1 MSAQIGYQENNLVL
15 TIPKAMM
22 DDRLMRRLVEWVEFL
37 NLSEQNR
44 MSADDAW
51 ALSEEAKEKWW
62 AENGEKLLAK
72 LGLQ

>member
-1 MSAQIGYQENNLVL
+1 MSAQIGYQDNNLVL

-37 NLSEQNR
+37 NLAEQNR
-44 MSADDAW
+44 MSADETW
-51 ALSEEAKEKWW
+51 TLSEEVKEKWW
-62 AENGEKLLAK
+62 AENGEKLLTK